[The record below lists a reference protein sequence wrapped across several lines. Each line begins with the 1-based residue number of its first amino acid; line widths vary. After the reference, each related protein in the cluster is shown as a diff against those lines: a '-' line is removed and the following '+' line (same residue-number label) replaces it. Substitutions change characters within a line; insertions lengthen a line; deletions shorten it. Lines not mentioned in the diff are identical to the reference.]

1 MSEND
6 FRVTSIF
13 RIIIRIY
20 KRNVEFCGKTSKYLP
35 KKIKIIKYVEND
47 ISISTSQEKKKR
59 EQRHNPTSKKRSISK
74 LLKNCH

>member
-13 RIIIRIY
+13 RIIITIY

-47 ISISTSQEKKKR
+47 ISVSTSQEKKER